1 MPHQAAT
8 RCGMKAPPLSN
19 GRSKAPGLTIFTIQ
33 FHHHTNNTG
42 APRRDVE
49 RNAPACFAE
58 NTRVLCGKYSST
70 LRKVQFGTPH
80 AARPLSPSPPAVS
93 RFRVRGI
100 ATRRRRTYGAPK
112 RQERFRPVGW
122 PADAD
127 TLRPANR
134 PPALIINHYIHLGFS
149 QEHRNDGAHIK
160 TVSPGG
166 PPWMAACRGRLFFR
180 VGRVTG
186 SRPGLSARLRRWSAT

>member
-1 MPHQAAT
+1 
-8 RCGMKAPPLSN
+8 MKAPPLSN
-19 GRSKAPGLTIFTIQ
+19 GRSKTSGLSILTIQ
-33 FHHHTNNTG
+33 SRHHTNNTG

-70 LRKVQFGTPH
+70 LRKVRFGTLH
-80 AARPLSPSPPAVS
+80 ATRPPSPSATAVS
-93 RFRVRGI
+93 RFRFSGI
-100 ATRRRRTYGAPK
+100 ATRRRRTYGAPE
-112 RQERFRPVGW
+112 RQERFRPVGRQ
-122 PADAD
+122 ADAD
-127 TLRPANR
+127 ALRPANR
-134 PPALIINHYIHLGFS
+134 PSTLIINHYILLGYP
-149 QEHRNDGAHIK
+149 QERRNDGAHIK
-160 TVSPGG
+160 TISPGG